1 MRLRI
6 RALWILALPGALAA
20 CSPEQQADTEA
31 DSSVVKRPI
40 IDMHLHAL
48 TFEAPPFADRPPHP
62 LTGHPPEAKTSAD
75 ILRLTLEAMDR
86 YNIKVGVLGGRLET
100 VYEWKAKAPDRFLA
114 SAQFS
119 GRPARDRAALDPSPS
134 VDSLRHEH
142 AAGRLQALG
151 EITSPYE
158 GVDYDGPELAPYF
171 ALAAELKMPVG
182 VHTGLTFPGGVYT
195 CCPMYR
201 IERGNPV
208 HLDEVLARNPGLKLY
223 IMHMGEIFQ
232 ESTLA
237 ILHMY
242 PQVYIDVAVMDWG
255 GMPREQFHANLR
267 ALVQAGLGKRIMFG
281 SDQMVWP
288 ELIGEAIEGIESAS
302 FLTAEQKH
310 DIFYNNAARFLGLP
324 ELPVPKS
331 TKGTQ
336 SGDTGTR

>member
-1 MRLRI
+1 MTRTF
-6 RALWILALPGALAA
+6 WIFVLLGASAG
-20 CSPEQQADTEA
+20 CRSDQPSDTA
-31 DSSVVKRPI
+31 TDISVANRPI

-48 TFEAPPFADRPPHP
+48 TFEAPPFAGRPPNP
-62 LTGHPPEAKTSAD
+62 LTGNPPEAKTTAD
-75 ILRLTLEAMDR
+75 LVWLTLKAMDR
-86 YNIKVGVLGGRLET
+86 YNIKLGVLSGRLET
-100 VYEWKAKAPDRFLA
+100 VYEWKARAPDRFLA

-119 GRPARDRAALDPSPS
+119 GRPTSDRTALNPSPS
-134 VDSLRHEH
+134 LDSLRQEH

-158 GVDYDGPELAPYF
+158 GLDYAGPELAPYF

-195 CCPMYR
+195 CCPNYR
-201 IERGNPV
+201 IERGNPA
-208 HLDEVLARNPGLKLY
+208 HLDEVLARNPGLRLY

-255 GMPREQFHANLR
+255 MPREQFHANLQ
-267 ALVQAGLGKRIMFG
+267 ALIHAGFGKRIMFG

-288 ELIGEAIEGIESAS
+288 ELIGRAIEGIESAA
-302 FLTAEQKH
+302 FLTDDQKH

-324 ELPVPKS
+324 ELPAPTT
-331 TKGTQ
+331 TKV
-336 SGDTGTR
+336 R

>member
-1 MRLRI
+1 MRLISTLRVF
-6 RALWILALPGALAA
+6 AFLAVFSA
-20 CSPEQQADTEA
+20 CRSDQAADTPA
-31 DSSVVKRPI
+31 DAARARRPI

-48 TFEAPPFADRPPHP
+48 TFETPPFANRPPHP
-62 LTGHPPEAKTSAD
+62 LTGNPPEAKTTAD
-75 ILRLTLEAMDR
+75 LVRLTLEAMDR
-86 YNIKVGVLGGRLET
+86 YNIKVGVLSGRLET
-100 VYEWKAKAPDRFLA
+100 VNEWKARAPDRFLA

-119 GRPARDRAALDPSPS
+119 GRPASDRTALNPSPS
-134 VDSLRHEH
+134 LDSLRREH

-151 EITSPYE
+151 EVTSPYE

-195 CCPMYR
+195 CCPKYR
-201 IERGNPV
+201 VERGNPV
-208 HLDEVLARNPGLKLY
+208 HLDEVLARNPGLRLY
-223 IMHMGEIFQ
+223 LMHMGEIFH

-255 GMPREQFHANLR
+255 MPREQFHANLQ
-267 ALVQAGLGKRIMFG
+267 ALIQAGFGKRIMFG

-288 ELIGEAIEGIESAS
+288 ELIGPAIEGIESAS
-302 FLTAEQKH
+302 FLTDEQKH

-324 ELPVPKS
+324 ELPVPTS
-331 TKGTQ
+331 TIGRQ
-336 SGDTGTR
+336 EGDTVTR

>member
-1 MRLRI
+1 MTTASFFF
-6 RALWILALPGALAA
+6 ALLGAVVGCRSDQPAVND
-20 CSPEQQADTEA
+20 ADTLSA
-31 DSSVVKRPI
+31 KRPI
-40 IDMHLHAL
+40 IDMHLHAFTVEDWSKKTGGAGL
-48 TFEAPPFADRPPHP
+48 PPHP
-62 LTGHPPEAKTSAD
+62 LTGKPGEAKSSAD
-75 ILRLTLEAMDR
+75 IERLTLEAMDR
-86 YNIKVGVLGGRLET
+86 YNIRLGVLSGRLET

-114 SAQFS
+114 SAQFG
-119 GRPARDRAALDPSPS
+119 GRPSRDRAALDPTPS
-134 VDSLRHEH
+134 LDSLRREY

-195 CCPMYR
+195 CCPRYR

-208 HLDEVLARNPGLKLY
+208 HLDEVLARNPGVRLY
-223 IMHMGEIFQ
+223 LMHMGEIFQ

-255 GMPREQFHANLR
+255 IPRKQFHANLQ
-267 ALVQAGLGKRIMFG
+267 ALIHAGFGKRIMFG

-288 ELIGEAIEGIESAS
+288 ELIGQAIEGIESAS
-302 FLTAEQKH
+302 FLTDEQKH

-324 ELPVPKS
+324 ELPVPRS
-331 TKGTQ
+331 TKK
-336 SGDTGTR
+336 